1 MGLFDW
7 TKKIEGEITVNKADK
22 ILREIRNM
30 PYKQAETLNEFLTN
44 ISKDNIYCD
53 EELFYT
59 NIKNIIEKDIDF
71 SSGYKLCKEL
81 YNTIVV
87 ENDNQ
92 NDIKRFNKFKGLILN
107 KFNTIK
113 EEYSNINKLIV
124 DFKNMYNLFN
134 DKEAVYNIY
143 GQLIENN
150 NSEKENHG
158 YIQDIINHM
167 IEIRQYFND
176 EGAFIAN
183 VLDAINK
190 INTQA
195 HNKEMR
201 KQIINSH
208 HIKARQLAGFYEI
221 DEVALAKLPGK
232 VKKITDDIQNRY
244 DHLVQTF
251 ADKEAAIETEKFKAI
266 TEFKNVTSGI
276 LGEADETIAKI
287 NAVADT
293 RTKQLDGLG
302 QMIKRTITNF
312 LDENPEAEE
321 VLRAKDSGYN
331 ELLDE
336 NIPAKERYTKAI
348 QLKDTNKLYHVRF
361 DDCLKNTL
369 NNEPTLLQGPSGC
382 GKSTIARQVCDTL
395 NIKLINIGF
404 IADEFIS
411 IRGYMDANG
420 NYVKSDFY
428 DCYKYGY
435 GCFIDEIDN
444 SETKALLELN
454 KITGTNGFIPYVFP
468 NGEEVKP
475 HPNFRLFAAANTFGE
490 GGNSVYHRN
499 PMDASTLDRYSILK
513 LAYDESLEKSIMR
526 GEEDIYEFLLAFR
539 KEIDSRHYSKLLVT
553 TKTMA
558 SIKKN
563 LDSGIVTLEEAFAG
577 KLIKGEN
584 PETLEGICD
593 SIIEQTGQTR
603 ATKAFQKAIQK
614 DRLLRK

>member
-1 MGLFDW
+1 ML
-7 TKKIEGEITVNKADK
+7 
-22 ILREIRNM
+22 IRH
-30 PYKQAETLNEFLTN
+30 

-150 NSEKENHG
+150 NYEKENHG

-244 DHLVQTF
+244 DHYIHYLLHV
-251 ADKEAAIETEKFKAI
+251 
-266 TEFKNVTSGI
+266 I
-276 LGEADETIAKI
+276 L
-287 NAVADT
+287 
-293 RTKQLDGLG
+293 L
-302 QMIKRTITNF
+302 
-312 LDENPEAEE
+312 P
-321 VLRAKDSGYN
+321 
-331 ELLDE
+331 LLDF
-336 NIPAKERYTKAI
+336 
-348 QLKDTNKLYHVRF
+348 H
-361 DDCLKNTL
+361 
-369 NNEPTLLQGPSGC
+369 
-382 GKSTIARQVCDTL
+382 
-395 NIKLINIGF
+395 
-404 IADEFIS
+404 
-411 IRGYMDANG
+411 
-420 NYVKSDFY
+420 
-428 DCYKYGY
+428 
-435 GCFIDEIDN
+435 
-444 SETKALLELN
+444 
-454 KITGTNGFIPYVFP
+454 
-468 NGEEVKP
+468 
-475 HPNFRLFAAANTFGE
+475 
-490 GGNSVYHRN
+490 
-499 PMDASTLDRYSILK
+499 
-513 LAYDESLEKSIMR
+513 
-526 GEEDIYEFLLAFR
+526 
-539 KEIDSRHYSKLLVT
+539 
-553 TKTMA
+553 
-558 SIKKN
+558 
-563 LDSGIVTLEEAFAG
+563 
-577 KLIKGEN
+577 
-584 PETLEGICD
+584 
-593 SIIEQTGQTR
+593 
-603 ATKAFQKAIQK
+603 
-614 DRLLRK
+614 LRSW